1 MSSLILPL
9 LLLAAPLIRASP
21 HPASHERRSE
31 AGATASQYGRRV
43 AIPGL
48 EQRGYSAFMRAA
60 EPFEESSLDEETDHV
75 IPLASIEGTSPSK
88 KVIDMLINRDSSLQ
102 EMAKMAKMAF
112 PDQKSGE
119 VPIQN
124 VGDAV
129 YLTTVNFGGETFTAV
144 LDTGSADTW
153 LVGEG
158 FRCSR
163 LGAMTPAQCKF
174 GNAYKKSKSFV
185 EVTQQLFSTKYADGE
200 TLAGIIGRETVT
212 LGGITVKNQTVAI
225 VNNANWHGDGKS
237 SGLIGMA
244 FPSVTRAHDNSNPMA
259 RKIVKYN
266 PIFFTMY
273 KAGLIKPTFSLT
285 LNRVEEGPGVLALGG
300 LPKSI
305 KHENRWARAPMEY
318 LSIMPSVGGVAKEY
332 TLYAVKA
339 GGFTVNGTKVAS
351 SPNVVID
358 SGTTLSY
365 LPAAV
370 VTALAKG
377 FNPPARSGGT
387 LSLAGSAVQPGMMTI
402 GCNATP
408 PKFAIV
414 INGTS
419 LSIDARELIHVVA
432 RNTAT
437 MAPVLCTLSV
447 APSGGAGA
455 GGLSILGGPFLRS
468 VLAVFDVG
476 AAEMRFANRIR

>member
-1 MSSLILPL
+1 
-9 LLLAAPLIRASP
+9 
-21 HPASHERRSE
+21 
-31 AGATASQYGRRV
+31 
-43 AIPGL
+43 
-48 EQRGYSAFMRAA
+48 MRAA
-60 EPFEESSLDEETDHV
+60 EPFETAVPDEETDHV
-75 IPLASIEGTSPSK
+75 LSISSVEGTSPSK
-88 KVIDMLINRDSSLQ
+88 KVIDMLINRDSSTKGMVK
-102 EMAKMAKMAF
+102 E
-112 PDQKSGE
+112 DQQSGE

-129 YLTTVNFGGETFTAV
+129 YLTTVKFGGETFTAV

-163 LGAMTPAQCKF
+163 LGAMNPAQCKF
-174 GNAYKKSKSFV
+174 GTPYKKSPSFV
-185 EVTQQLFSTKYADGE
+185 EVRQQTFATKYADGE

-212 LGGITVKNQTVAI
+212 LGGITVKNQTVA
-225 VNNANWHGDGKS
+225 VVDNANWHGDGKS

-244 FPSVTRAHDNSNPMA
+244 FPSVTRAHDTSNPA
-259 RKIVKYN
+259 AKRIVKYN

-285 LNRVEEGPGVLALGG
+285 LNRLDEGPGVLALGG

-318 LSIMPSVGGVAKEY
+318 LSIMPTIGGIAKEY

-339 GGFTVNGTKVAS
+339 GGFTVNGAKVSS

-365 LPAAV
+365 LPTTV
-370 VTALAKG
+370 VNALAKG
-377 FNPPARSGGT
+377 FNPPAKSGGM
-387 LSLAGSAVQPGMMTI
+387 LSLAGTAVQAGMMTI
-402 GCNATP
+402 PCNAKP

-419 LSIDARELIHVVA
+419 LAIDARELIHVVA
-432 RNTAT
+432 RNAAT
-437 MAPVLCTLSV
+437 RAAVLCTLSV
-447 APSGGAGA
+447 APSGGVGA

>member
-1 MSSLILPL
+1 MAISS
-9 LLLAAPLIRASP
+9 
-21 HPASHERRSE
+21 
-31 AGATASQYGRRV
+31 V
-43 AIPGL
+43 
-48 EQRGYSAFMRAA
+48 
-60 EPFEESSLDEETDHV
+60 
-75 IPLASIEGTSPSK
+75 EGTSPSK
-88 KVIDMLINRDSSLQ
+88 KVIDMLINGDSSTKVVLKQ
-102 EMAKMAKMAF
+102 
-112 PDQKSGE
+112 DQRSGE

-129 YLTTVNFGGETFTAV
+129 YLTTVKFGGETFTAV

-158 FRCSR
+158 FTCSR
-163 LGAMTPAQCKF
+163 LGARNPAQCKF
-174 GNAYKKSKSFV
+174 GNTYKKSPSFV
-185 EVTQQLFSTKYADGE
+185 EVTQQTFSTKYADGE

-212 LGGITVKNQTVAI
+212 LGGITVKNQTVAV

-244 FPSVTRAHDNSNPMA
+244 FPSVTRAHDTSNPTA
-259 RKIVKYN
+259 KKIVKYN

-285 LNRVEEGPGVLALGG
+285 LNRAEEGPGVLALGG

-305 KHENRWARAPMEY
+305 KFENRWARAPMEY
-318 LSIMPSVGGVAKEY
+318 LSIMPTLGGIAKEY

-339 GGFTVNGTKVAS
+339 GGFTVNGEKVAS

-365 LPAAV
+365 LPSTV
-370 VTALAKG
+370 VNALAEG
-377 FNPPARSGGT
+377 FDPPARSGGGGIFGF
-387 LSLAGSAVQPGMMTI
+387 GSGVQAGMMTI
-402 GCNATP
+402 PCDAKP

-419 LSIDARELIHVVA
+419 LNIDARELIHVIA
-432 RNTAT
+432 RNALTNAS
-437 MAPVLCTLSV
+437 VLCTLSV
-447 APSGGAGA
+447 APAGGVGA